1 MIKYV
6 ILFIHLIGLSIYQ
19 LFFGDV
25 TASQKIPDKIKAGEE
40 VTVEVSI
47 TKDDVNGFAKVQQ
60 TLPAGFSAEVID
72 AKGATFSFKENTVK
86 FIWMAL
92 PADRE
97 FTISY
102 KLKTTADVVGDFSIG
117 GKFSFISDNERKNVD
132 IPASSITITKE
143 ENLVAEEKTPEVVEA
158 VVEPTVTTEE
168 TTTESIPEKVEEP
181 AVATT
186 DVDKVEIST
195 SRTIEKVGEK
205 YKVSLKINQK
215 NLDGFA
221 KYADVVPVGF
231 TASTD
236 NPEGGIFSFKE
247 GEAKIL
253 WMAAPK
259 KEEFTVSYF
268 IEPAAE
274 AQNGTFDISGSLS
287 YLEKDETQ
295 KHIINSTS
303 FTHSG
308 QTLAQAEPEKVVETP
323 TENKSTPVESTK
335 PKEKPTVAQNQP
347 TKEKS
352 SPEVTS
358 TPTPEKGVTY
368 KVQVGAG
375 HQKVS
380 KSYFASRFSLNDAV
394 ATENHDGWI
403 KYIVGKFT
411 EYKQARDKRNE
422 LRNNVKTAFVTAYN
436 QGQRITV
443 QEALMISNQKWYQ

>member
-25 TASQKIPDKIKAGEE
+25 TASQKMPDKIKAGEE
-40 VTVEVSI
+40 VTVEVTI
-47 TKDDVNGFAKVQQ
+47 TKEDVSGFAKVQQ
-60 TLPAGFSAEVID
+60 TLPVGFIAEVID

-92 PADRE
+92 PADKE

-102 KLKTTADVVGDFSIG
+102 KLKTTADIVGDFNIG

-132 IPASSITITKE
+132 IPASSITISKE
-143 ENLVAEEKTPEVVEA
+143 ENIVAEEKTPQVVEKI
-158 VVEPTVTTEE
+158 VEPIVAEE
-168 TTTESIPEKVEEP
+168 KVNETSPEKVEEP
-181 AVATT
+181 VVAST
-186 DVDKVEIST
+186 DSRVVVST
-195 SRTIEKVGEK
+195 ARTIEKIGDK

-221 KYADVVPVGF
+221 KFVDVIPAGF
-231 TASTD
+231 SATTD
-236 NPEGGIFSFKE
+236 NPEGGIFSFKD

-268 IEPAAE
+268 VEPLAD
-274 AQNGTFDISGSLS
+274 AQNGSFDLNGSLS

-303 FTHSG
+303 FTYGG
-308 QTLAQAEPEKVVETP
+308 QSLAQVETEKAVETP
-323 TENKSTPVESTK
+323 KENKTIPVEPSK
-335 PKEKPTVAQNQP
+335 PKENKVVTEKQP
-347 TKEKS
+347 VKAKTT
-352 SPEVTS
+352 PEVTS
-358 TPTPEKGVTY
+358 TPTPEKGVTF

-375 HQKVS
+375 HQTVS
-380 KSYFASRFSLNDAV
+380 KSYFASRFSLNESV

-403 KYIVGKFT
+403 KYIVGKYT

-436 QGQRITV
+436 QGKRITV